1 MCVKIICICLT
12 LIKGGIRMEFLKK
25 YLEKR
30 KNKKETRRREKFL
43 NTKIPISELYICR
56 LCIMNIAYNGIWQTE
71 SFKDQGYKLL
81 KKVDEAGED
90 DYYID
95 VTTNTKYREPSSR
108 YVKSGDVVVYQC
120 HIPEFPRSFIEQQ
133 YITISDIIEMNEMLL
148 NIQKKLKNK
157 Q

>member
-1 MCVKIICICLT
+1 
-12 LIKGGIRMEFLKK
+12 MEFLKK

-43 NTKIPISELYICR
+43 NTKIPISELYICK
-56 LCIMNIAYNGIWQTE
+56 LCIMDERYDGRWIN
-71 SFKDQGYKLL
+71 FKHQGYKLL
-81 KKVDEAGED
+81 KKVDEAGEA

-95 VTTNTKYREPSSR
+95 VTTNTKYRNFSSR

-120 HIPEFPRSFIEQQ
+120 NIPEFPSSFIEQQ

-148 NIQKKLKNK
+148 NIQKKFKNK